1 MVEKRLYNISET
13 AEYLGL
19 AVGTLYNLISQK
31 RIEYVKIGRN
41 VKFDKNKLDRMIE
54 LNTIKEMKISVE

>member
-1 MVEKRLYNISET
+1 MVEKRLYNIKET

-19 AVGTLYNLISQK
+19 AIGTLYNLISQK
-31 RIEYVKIGRN
+31 RIEYVKLGRN

-54 LNTIKEMKISVE
+54 LNTIKDMKISVE

>member
-1 MVEKRLYNISET
+1 MVDKRLYNISET

-31 RIEYVKIGRN
+31 RIEYVKLGRN
-41 VKFDKNKLDRMIE
+41 VKFDKNKLDKMIE
-54 LNTIKEMKISVE
+54 LNTVKEMKISVD